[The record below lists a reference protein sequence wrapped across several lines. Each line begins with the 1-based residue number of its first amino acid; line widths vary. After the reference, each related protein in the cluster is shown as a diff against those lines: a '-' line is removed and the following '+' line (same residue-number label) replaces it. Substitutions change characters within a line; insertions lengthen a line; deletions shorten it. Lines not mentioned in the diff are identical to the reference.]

1 MINKIHLSQNLD
13 GALTVSKS
21 NDREKSTDEVE
32 RTTPLSKIFQ
42 SYYSSWFL
50 FLISLFVALIAYSI
64 TSQSNQRHSQDL
76 FKFEVAQTVQAIEQ
90 RMKGYQQVLRGGI
103 GLFKSSEHVNR
114 QEFHDY
120 VTNLEVDK
128 HWPGIQGVGYAV
140 MLKPEEKEVFVDAV
154 KLEGFSEFDVFPAGT
169 RDKYSSILYL
179 EPFTAR
185 NQRAFGY
192 DMYSEKARHIAM
204 DIARDNGNVAF
215 SAKVKLV
222 QENGDDLQNGFLM
235 YLPLYRSGAPI
246 ESVVQRQKELIGYVY
261 SPFRIDNLIKG
272 ILLSD
277 KNRQVNFSI
286 YDGDSQEE
294 VDLLYAPKINPDYLS
309 SSGNKQFT
317 PLFSVVKVIEFPGR
331 NWTVNFY
338 STAVFERRTENNLAN
353 IIGFTGIIL
362 SLLLLLVML
371 NFASSS
377 KQSRQASLSLK
388 VLVDRLKA
396 GASAGIVGI
405 WDWDIENNMLNWDPV
420 MYRLYGLEQTDF
432 GNLYDAWLS
441 RVHIDDRTHIDGE
454 IQAALRNERE
464 YCPEFRVLW
473 PDNSVH
479 YIKAVSKTTFDSTG
493 KAIRLVGVNYDI
505 TEQKN
510 IQIRLDKEASYDQ
523 LTHLPNRRLISD
535 RLKQAIA
542 FAERDKKNIA
552 ILFIDLDG
560 FKKVNDTHGHHV
572 GDWLLIEVST
582 RIQSCLRATDTV
594 GRLGGDEFVVV
605 LPDIDNNAEDVGNK
619 IRKFLQKSF
628 VMDNGVVL
636 NISSSIGVAI
646 YLQDAKNQ
654 TMLMECADKAMY
666 EAKKRGRNKVVLFAD
681 F

>member
-1 MINKIHLSQNLD
+1 MELLMVSKFTDRADNAHEMTSAQNLL
-13 GALTVSKS
+13 AFF
-21 NDREKSTDEVE
+21 RST
-32 RTTPLSKIFQ
+32 
-42 SYYSSWFL
+42 YSSW
-50 FLISLFVALIAYSI
+50 LIFSLSLCITFITYSI
-64 TSQSNQRHSQDL
+64 TSKSNQRHNQDL
-76 FKFEVAQTVQAIEQ
+76 FQFEVTQTLKAIEQ
-90 RMKGYQQVLRGGI
+90 RMGGYQQVLRGGI
-103 GLFKSSEHVNR
+103 GLFKASDHVNR

-128 HWPGIQGVGYAV
+128 YWPGIQGVGYAV
-140 MLKPEEKEVFVDAV
+140 MLEPAEKELFVNAV
-154 KLEGFSEFDVFPAGT
+154 QLEGFNEFNVFPAGK

-192 DMYSEKARHIAM
+192 DMYSEKARHVAM

-235 YLPLYRSGAPI
+235 YLPLYRNGAPI
-246 ESVVQRQKELIGYVY
+246 ENIAQRQKELIGYVY

-272 ILLSD
+272 ILLSN
-277 KNRQVNFSI
+277 KVRQVNFSI
-286 YDGDSQEE
+286 YDGDSQEAA
-294 VDLLYAPKINPDYLS
+294 DILYMPNINSNYS
-309 SSGNKQFT
+309 SSKDNKKFT
-317 PLFSVVKVIEFPGR
+317 PRFSVVKTLEFPGR
-331 NWTVNFY
+331 NWTVNFQ
-338 STAVFERRTENNLAN
+338 STAVFESVIENNLAQL
-353 IIGFTGIIL
+353 IGFTGTML
-362 SLLLLLVML
+362 SLLLLLVLL

-377 KQSRQASLSLK
+377 KKMRLARTKLK

-396 GASAGIVGI
+396 GASAGIIGI
-405 WDWDIENNMLNWDPV
+405 WDWDIEKDILNWDPV
-420 MYRLYGLEQTDF
+420 MYRLYGLEPLDSGQ
-432 GNLYDAWLS
+432 LYEAWFS
-441 RVHIDDRTHIDGE
+441 RVHVDDRTHIDGE

-505 TEQKN
+505 TEQKSV
-510 IQIRLDKEASYDQ
+510 QIRLNKEASYDQ
-523 LTHLPNRRLISD
+523 LTNLPNRRLITD

-542 FAERDKKNIA
+542 FAERDKKKMA

-560 FKKVNDTHGHHV
+560 FKKVNDIHGHHV

-582 RIQSCLRATDTV
+582 RIQHCLRATDTV

-605 LPDIDNNAEDVGNK
+605 LPDIDEKAEDVANK
-619 IRKFLQKSF
+619 IRTTLQEPF
-628 VMDNGVVL
+628 AMDNRVVL

-666 EAKKRGRNKVVLFAD
+666 QAKNSGRNKVVLFGD
-681 F
+681 V

>member
-1 MINKIHLSQNLD
+1 M
-13 GALTVSKS
+13 SKF
-21 NDREKSTDEVE
+21 NDRETKADELE
-32 RTTPLSKIFQ
+32 RATPFSKFVQ
-42 SYYSSWFL
+42 SPYSSWFL
-50 FLISLFVALIAYSI
+50 FSISLFFTLIAYSI
-64 TSQSNQRHSQDL
+64 TSKSNQRHMQDL
-76 FKFEVAQTVQAIEQ
+76 FKFEVAQTLQAIEQ
-90 RMKGYQQVLRGGI
+90 RMQGYQQVLRGGI
-103 GLFKSSEHVNR
+103 GLFKASEHVNR

-120 VTNLEVDK
+120 VTNLAVDK
-128 HWPGIQGVGYAV
+128 HWPGIQGIGYAV
-140 MLKPEEKEVFVDAV
+140 MLKPEEKEVFVNTV
-154 KLEGFSEFDVFPAGT
+154 KLEGFNEFKVFPAGE

-235 YLPLYRSGAPI
+235 YLPLYRSGAAI
-246 ESVVQRQKELIGYVY
+246 ESVAQRQKELIGYVY

-272 ILLSD
+272 ILMSD
-277 KNRQVNFSI
+277 KERHVNFSI
-286 YDGDSQEE
+286 YDGDLQKAE
-294 VDLLYAPKINPDYLS
+294 VLLYEPKINPDYFS
-309 SSGNKQFT
+309 SSDNQSFT
-317 PLFSVVKVIEFPGR
+317 PLFSMVTILEFPGR
-331 NWTVNFY
+331 NWTVNFQ
-338 STAVFERRTENNLAN
+338 STAVFESIIENNLAQLV
-353 IIGFTGIIL
+353 GFTGTIL
-362 SLLLLLVML
+362 SLLILLVML

-377 KQSRQASLSLK
+377 NKARQASLSLK

-405 WDWDIENNMLNWDPV
+405 WDWDIENNLLNWDPV
-420 MYRLYGLEQTDF
+420 MYRLYGLEPADF
-432 GNLYDAWLS
+432 DDLYEAWLS
-441 RVHIDDRTHIDGE
+441 RVHIDDRAHIDGE

-479 YIKAVSKTTFDSTG
+479 YIKAVSKTTFDTAG

-510 IQIRLDKEASYDQ
+510 IQMRLDKEASYDQ
-523 LTHLPNRRLISD
+523 LTRLPNRRLIND

-542 FAERDKKNIA
+542 FTERAKKKMA

-560 FKKVNDTHGHHV
+560 FKKVNDIYGHHI

-582 RIQSCLRATDTV
+582 RIQYCLRATDTV

-605 LPDIDNNAEDVGNK
+605 LPDIDHNADDVANK
-619 IRKFLQKSF
+619 IRTTLQEPF
-628 VMDNGVVL
+628 VMHNGVVL
-636 NISSSIGVAI
+636 KISSSIGVAI
-646 YLQDAKNQ
+646 YLQDADNQ

>member
-1 MINKIHLSQNLD
+1 M
-13 GALTVSKS
+13 SKF
-21 NDREKSTDEVE
+21 NDRETKADELE
-32 RTTPLSKIFQ
+32 RAIPFSKFVQ
-42 SYYSSWFL
+42 SPYSSWFL
-50 FLISLFVALIAYSI
+50 FSISLFFTLIAYSI
-64 TSQSNQRHSQDL
+64 TSKSNQRHMQDL
-76 FKFEVAQTVQAIEQ
+76 FKFEVAQTLQAIEQ
-90 RMKGYQQVLRGGI
+90 RMQGYQQVLRGGI
-103 GLFKSSEHVNR
+103 GLFKASEHVNR

-120 VTNLEVDK
+120 VTNLAVDK
-128 HWPGIQGVGYAV
+128 HWPGIQGIGYAV
-140 MLKPEEKEVFVDAV
+140 MLKPEEKEVFVNTV
-154 KLEGFSEFDVFPAGT
+154 KLEGFNEFKVFPAGE

-192 DMYSEKARHIAM
+192 DMYSEKARHISM

-235 YLPLYRSGAPI
+235 YLPLYRSGAAI
-246 ESVVQRQKELIGYVY
+246 ESVAQRQKELIGYVY

-277 KNRQVNFSI
+277 KERHVNFSI
-286 YDGDSQEE
+286 YDGDSQKA
-294 VDLLYAPKINPDYLS
+294 VDILYTPKINSNYSLS
-309 SSGNKQFT
+309 TNNKKFT
-317 PLFSVVKVIEFPGR
+317 PLFSMVTILEFPGR
-331 NWTVNFY
+331 NWTVNFQ
-338 STAVFERRTENNLAN
+338 STAVFESIIENNLAQLV
-353 IIGFTGIIL
+353 GFTGTIL
-362 SLLLLLVML
+362 SLLILLVML

-377 KQSRQASLSLK
+377 NKARQASLSLK

-405 WDWDIENNMLNWDPV
+405 WDWDIEKNTLNWDPV
-420 MYRLYGLEQTDF
+420 MYRLYGLEPADF
-432 GNLYDAWLS
+432 DDLYEAWLS
-441 RVHIDDRTHIDGE
+441 RVHIDDRAHIDGE

-479 YIKAVSKTTFDSTG
+479 YIKAVSKTTFDTAG

-510 IQIRLDKEASYDQ
+510 IQMRLDKEASYDQ
-523 LTHLPNRRLISD
+523 LTRLPNRRLIND

-542 FAERDKKNIA
+542 FTERAKKKMA

-560 FKKVNDTHGHHV
+560 FKKVNDIYGHHI

-582 RIQSCLRATDTV
+582 RIQYCLRATDTV

-605 LPDIDNNAEDVGNK
+605 LPDIDHNADDVANK
-619 IRKFLQKSF
+619 IRTTLQEPF
-628 VMDNGVVL
+628 VMHNGVVL
-636 NISSSIGVAI
+636 KISSSIGVAI
-646 YLQDAKNQ
+646 YLQDADNQ

>member
-1 MINKIHLSQNLD
+1 M
-13 GALTVSKS
+13 VSKFT
-21 NDREKSTDEVE
+21 DREGHADEGTSKKHWWAFFR
-32 RTTPLSKIFQ
+32 RT
-42 SYYSSWFL
+42 YSSWL
-50 FLISLFVALIAYSI
+50 LCSISLFFTFIAYSV
-64 TSQSNQRHSQDL
+64 TSKSNQRHNQDL
-76 FKFEVAQTVQAIEQ
+76 FQFEVTHTLKAIEQ
-90 RMKGYQQVLRGGI
+90 RMRGYQQVLRGGI
-103 GLFKSSEHVNR
+103 GLFKASDHVNR

-128 HWPGIQGVGYAV
+128 HWPGIQGIGYAA
-140 MLKPEEKEVFVDAV
+140 MLKPEEKELFVNAV
-154 KLEGFSEFDVFPAGT
+154 QREGFNEFDVFPAGK

-192 DMYSEKARHIAM
+192 DMYSENARHVAM
-204 DIARDNGNVAF
+204 DIARDNGDVAF

-235 YLPLYRSGAPI
+235 YLPLYRNGVPI
-246 ESVVQRQKELIGYVY
+246 ENVAQRQKELIGYVY

-277 KNRQVNFSI
+277 KVRQVNFSI
-286 YDGDSQEE
+286 YDGDSQEAA
-294 VDLLYAPKINPDYLS
+294 DILYTPKINSNYS
-309 SSGNKQFT
+309 SSTDNKKFT
-317 PLFSVVKVIEFPGR
+317 PRFSVVKTLEFPGR
-331 NWTVNFY
+331 NWTVNFQ
-338 STAVFERRTENNLAN
+338 STAVFENIIENNLAQL
-353 IIGFTGIIL
+353 IAFTGTIL
-362 SLLLLLVML
+362 SLLLLVVLL
-371 NFASSS
+371 NFISSS
-377 KQSRQASLSLK
+377 KKALLASTKLNI
-388 VLVDRLKA
+388 LVDRLKA
-396 GASAGIVGI
+396 GASAGIIGI
-405 WDWDIENNMLNWDPV
+405 WDWDIENNLLNWDPV
-420 MYRLYGLEQTDF
+420 MYRLYGLEPADF
-432 GNLYDAWLS
+432 DDLYEAWLS
-441 RVHIDDRTHIDGE
+441 RVHIDDREHIDGE

-479 YIKAVSKTTFDSTG
+479 YIKAVSKTTFNSTG

-510 IQIRLDKEASYDQ
+510 IQIRLNKEASYDQ
-523 LTHLPNRRLISD
+523 LTHLPNRRLITD

-542 FAERDKKNIA
+542 FAERDKKKMA

-560 FKKVNDTHGHHV
+560 FKKVNDIYGHHV

-582 RIQSCLRATDTV
+582 RIQHCLRATDTV

-605 LPDIDNNAEDVGNK
+605 LPNIDENAEDVANK
-619 IRKFLQKSF
+619 IRTTLEEPF
-628 VMDNGVVL
+628 VMENGVVL

-654 TMLMECADKAMY
+654 TMLMECADMAMY